1 LVFLSLSLPC
11 HAKYMST
18 GKTTPESGVLQIYYL
33 PLELLAHSM
42 SLYMNKAELFKVS
55 TMSKFMRSAA
65 LIANDLQNQA
75 VKKRYYYQW
84 QKFMQSDKKGQEL
97 IMSYNTLHILMKK
110 SATYVKQNDVL
121 ALQQQ

>member
-1 LVFLSLSLPC
+1 
-11 HAKYMST
+11 MST